1 MKKRKLIVKNAGFR
15 QGLSLLRGKE
25 RACVTDEL
33 TSADRAVPHG
43 QAKGYIPGNLQLQL
57 SVKLGLLT

>member
-1 MKKRKLIVKNAGFR
+1 M
-15 QGLSLLRGKE
+15 
-25 RACVTDEL
+25 DEL
-33 TSADRAVPHG
+33 TSADQAIPHG